1 MTIACAIFGIPLK
14 TSNTSTK
21 ISNGPTF
28 GRNSYLRRV
37 RDNRHA
43 GLVKSEEHR
52 GKAGLM
58 IIALWLIWMT
68 DANSGAVYVG
78 SFPSMAGCE
87 QAAQQAKHVGP
98 SPYPSYSFICVQA
111 K

>member
-1 MTIACAIFGIPLK
+1 
-14 TSNTSTK
+14 
-21 ISNGPTF
+21 
-28 GRNSYLRRV
+28 
-37 RDNRHA
+37 
-43 GLVKSEEHR
+43 
-52 GKAGLM
+52 M

-78 SFPSMAGCE
+78 NFPTMAGCE
-87 QAAQQAKHVGP
+87 QAAQQAKHVGQ